1 MKVIKTPVK
10 GMPEYTPQEMQLR
23 EHALNMIK
31 KTYGRYGFSLI
42 ETPALEH
49 IENLT
54 SKQGGENEQLIFK
67 VMKRGEKLAKEAN
80 VANMS
85 DCGLRYDLTV
95 PLARFY
101 ANNCNVL
108 PVPFKSLQIGN
119 SWRADRPQ
127 KGRFRQFMQC
137 DIDIIGDNSNLAEIE
152 LISATICMLYDLG
165 LGNCTV
171 RINDRRILC
180 AMAESCNFPE
190 DKMDTVLIILDKFD
204 KIGIDGV
211 RSELLRLDLDERD
224 VQTYCS
230 YFNNPTSDSCNSF
243 FLKYASTVGI
253 NQDLVDNLDNIISCV
268 RRTTV
273 DKGSIVFDPT
283 LVRGMSYYTGPIFEA
298 GLDSYGLSIAG
309 GGRYDKMIG
318 RFSGID
324 TPACGFSIGFERII
338 AIMKDNGISFS
349 DPMEK
354 IAYLIAKE
362 VNLKKIEEIL
372 MKAATLREA
381 GKAVLVS
388 PRRNNSSK
396 QKSVLSQLGYT
407 TIIDVFPDTEV

>member
-23 EHALNMIK
+23 DHSLNMIK
-31 KTYGRYGFSLI
+31 KTYGKYGFMLI

-67 VMKRGEKLAKEAN
+67 VLKRGEKLEKETN
-80 VANMS
+80 VDNMC

-101 ANNCNVL
+101 ANNCNEL
-108 PVPFKSLQIGN
+108 PAPFKSLQIGD

-152 LISATICMLYDLG
+152 LICATMCMLHELG

-171 RINDRRILC
+171 RINDRRILR
-180 AMAESCNFPE
+180 AMAESCNFPQ
-190 DKMDTVLIILDKFD
+190 DKMDTIFIILDKYD
-204 KIGIDGV
+204 KIGIEGV
-211 RSELLRLDLDERD
+211 KSELLGLNLNEQD
-224 VQTYCS
+224 VQNYCS
-230 YFNNPTSDSCNSF
+230 YFNTPTSEYCKEF
-243 FLKYASTVGI
+243 FLKYASAVEI
-253 NQDLVDNLDNIISCV
+253 DQSLVDNLDSIISCV
-268 RRTTV
+268 RGATKG
-273 DKGSIVFDPT
+273 KGSIIFDPT

-309 GGRYDKMIG
+309 GGRYDEMIG
-318 RFSGID
+318 KFSGVE
-324 TPACGFSIGFERII
+324 TPACGFSIGFERIV
-338 AIMKDNGISFS
+338 AIMRENGVSYI
-349 DPMEK
+349 PETQK
-354 IAYLIAKE
+354 YAYLIEKN
-362 VNLKKIEEIL
+362 VDLKKTEEVL
-372 MKAATLREA
+372 MKAATLREN
-381 GKAVLVS
+381 GYSVLVS
-388 PRRNNSSK
+388 PRKKNASR
-396 QKSVLSQLGYT
+396 QKAVLKQLGYT
-407 TIIDVFPDTEV
+407 TVVDVFADTEV